1 MLGCIPVCEI
11 INGFNIFHAFLLKR
25 TRYLWESYNIIS
37 QKVAN
42 AYLQKVHHARKF
54 ELCDFLIFTESAHW
68 ADSVIESQCPSV
80 CGRNVPCEE
89 DLSFHW
95 RGLLHIPPNM
105 RVGCVCPM
113 IRIG

>member
-42 AYLQKVHHARKF
+42 AYLQENPRKSKK
-54 ELCDFLIFTESAHW
+54 IKKNPRKSKKN
-68 ADSVIESQCPSV
+68 P
-80 CGRNVPCEE
+80 
-89 DLSFHW
+89 
-95 RGLLHIPPNM
+95 
-105 RVGCVCPM
+105 
-113 IRIG
+113 